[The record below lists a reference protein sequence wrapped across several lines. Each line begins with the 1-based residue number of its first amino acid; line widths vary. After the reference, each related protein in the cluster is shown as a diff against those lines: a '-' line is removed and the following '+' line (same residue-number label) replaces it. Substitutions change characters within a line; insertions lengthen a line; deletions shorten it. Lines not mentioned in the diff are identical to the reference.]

1 MPGRDEMLGVLS
13 DAGIAVPPS
22 ATVAQIRRLFA
33 EIMGIDATPI
43 PDEEPA
49 SEAPLTDAPTTCLSA
64 ILDASSATPVK
75 RDAAILDASSATLA
89 KRDAAILDA
98 SSATLAKRDAAI
110 LDASSATLA
119 KRDVAILDASSV
131 TPVKCG
137 AAMLDATEAERVD
150 SAAKECNPAN
160 KCTQATYDDEIRR
173 LQQQLELVD
182 LRRKIQ
188 ALEHQSE
195 YAPPPIADLKLD
207 KTIEPFTG
215 DDDRCIIQWLDD
227 LDYTFSLHRVKDAD
241 KFVHARRLL
250 KGSAAIVAQS
260 SRALTLEQLKEELIS
275 TLSVPP
281 TVEAVLRQL
290 RSRRLSPKE
299 TALRY
304 VLDMQRIASRAPIP
318 EPELINIILDG
329 LDSPSLT
336 AGMRFMANNL
346 EDLKPML
353 KKFETI
359 RSRRVPKPTTTS
371 SSIPE
376 KVPVSTNR
384 GATQNIIRCYNC
396 SEFGHLKSAC
406 SRPNRPPGACFT
418 CFQMGHNYKNCPK
431 KVANA
436 AAHPDP
442 ITRIA
447 GDDNETLAL
456 DELQEVVL

>member
-1 MPGRDEMLGVLS
+1 MHSRDEMLSVLS

-98 SSATLAKRDAAI
+98 SSATLAKRD
-110 LDASSATLA
+110 
-119 KRDVAILDASSV
+119 VAILDASSV

-137 AAMLDATEAERVD
+137 VAMLDATEAERVD
-150 SAAKECNPAN
+150 IDSAAKERNPTN

-336 AGMRFMANNL
+336 AGMRFMANNV

-442 ITRIA
+442 IARIA

>member
-1 MPGRDEMLGVLS
+1 MHSRDEMLGVLS

-98 SSATLAKRDAAI
+98 SSAI
-110 LDASSATLA
+110 LA
-119 KRDVAILDASSV
+119 KRDVAILDASS
-131 TPVKCG
+131 G

-150 SAAKECNPAN
+150 SAAKERNPTN

-336 AGMRFMANNL
+336 AGMRFMANNV

-442 ITRIA
+442 IARIA

>member
-33 EIMGIDATPI
+33 KIMGIDATPI

-49 SEAPLTDAPTTCLSA
+49 SDAPTTCLSA

-98 SSATLAKRDAAI
+98 SSATLAKRD
-110 LDASSATLA
+110 
-119 KRDVAILDASSV
+119 VAILDASSV

-137 AAMLDATEAERVD
+137 VAMLDATAAERVDVD
-150 SAAKECNPAN
+150 SAAKECNPTN
-160 KCTQATYDDEIRR
+160 KCTQATYEDEIRR

-195 YAPPPIADLKLD
+195 CAPPPIADLKLD

-281 TVEAVLRQL
+281 TVEAVLRHL

-336 AGMRFMANNL
+336 AGMRFMANNV

-376 KVPVSTNR
+376 KVPVSTSR